1 MKTILVLGVAIVAS
15 VAGAAGVGWKNVGA
29 ENQLGG
35 RKASEGYLQ
44 GRVVMVYKGG
54 DQMSRMEQV
63 WQGFKTK
70 EFVLVGAGAEKDASC
85 TFPQYRGAGLA
96 SDEPSEPIY
105 VVGPTG
111 KVLYRGGDERA
122 ATESVVMALTDL
134 DAPRTLAQWKEFLDF
149 EFANLPA
156 HAYIRIAAFKKKF
169 PSAAKD
175 YADKIL
181 ALRAVKNVDKVA
193 KLVALARQAK
203 DMKDLGPKKKMLEA
217 KMVKAVKAAIP
228 KYRPLLKDIADER
241 LLQEAK
247 NALADLT
254 WKAAEL

>member
-1 MKTILVLGVAIVAS
+1 MKTILVLGVAIFAS
-15 VAGAAGVGWKNVGA
+15 AAGAAGVGWKNIEA
-29 ENQLGG
+29 ANQLGG

-44 GRVVMVYKGG
+44 GKVVMVYRGG
-54 DQMSRMEQV
+54 DQMARMEQV

-70 EFVLVGAGAEKDASC
+70 AFVLVGAGAEKDAAC

-96 SDEPSEPIY
+96 ADEPSEPIY
-105 VVGPTG
+105 VVGATG

-134 DAPRTLAQWKEFLDF
+134 ESPRTLAQWREFLDF

-156 HAYIRIAAFKKKF
+156 HAYVRFAAFKKKF

-175 YADKIL
+175 YADKVL
-181 ALRAVKNVDKVA
+181 ELRAVKNVDKVA
-193 KLVALARQAK
+193 KLVALAKQAK

-228 KYRPLLKDIADER
+228 KYKSLLKDIADER

-254 WKAAEL
+254 WKAAEM